1 MNIAQIKTYIVSEK
15 LGEKSFCYSQNWYNS
30 RTIMLLEII
39 TDDGLS
45 GWGEAFGNAFINQTI
60 VEKVYTDKIIG
71 QNIFDTE
78 KIWDELYNTLRDNG
92 QKGSCIQALSAVD
105 NALWDL
111 KGKYT
116 HLPVYRL
123 LGGARRSEIIP
134 YATGLY
140 HTALHQSAQ
149 ELVAEAVSYVHDGFS
164 AVKMKI
170 GFGVEDDIAM
180 VKAVRQAVG
189 PDIKIMVDPNH
200 AYNAMT
206 ATQLARGIEPY
217 DISWIEEPVPP
228 EDLEGYK
235 QVKNATTIPIS
246 GGEAEFTPYGFKN
259 FIDHRCV
266 DILQPDCCITG
277 GLTSFRRIMTMA
289 KTANIQCYPHVWGS
303 GIAIAVGLNAAFAMP
318 DFPEALVQAPVYF
331 ELDRTE
337 NIFREKLNKKG
348 LKIENGMIQLPEFE
362 GLGLDVDRALI
373 AKYQIG

>member
-170 GFGVEDDIAM
+170 GFGVEF
-180 VKAVRQAVG
+180 G
-189 PDIKIMVDPNH
+189 TYFTSSPDVEL
-200 AYNAMT
+200 T
-206 ATQLARGIEPY
+206 ATNLLSP
-217 DISWIEEPVPP
+217 
-228 EDLEGYK
+228 
-235 QVKNATTIPIS
+235 
-246 GGEAEFTPYGFKN
+246 
-259 FIDHRCV
+259 
-266 DILQPDCCITG
+266 
-277 GLTSFRRIMTMA
+277 TSNQ
-289 KTANIQCYPHVWGS
+289 KEN
-303 GIAIAVGLNAAFAMP
+303 LK
-318 DFPEALVQAPVYF
+318 EALDTFKFIP
-331 ELDRTE
+331 R
-337 NIFREKLNKKG
+337 
-348 LKIENGMIQLPEFE
+348 IQIRLAYKF
-362 GLGLDVDRALI
+362 
-373 AKYQIG
+373 